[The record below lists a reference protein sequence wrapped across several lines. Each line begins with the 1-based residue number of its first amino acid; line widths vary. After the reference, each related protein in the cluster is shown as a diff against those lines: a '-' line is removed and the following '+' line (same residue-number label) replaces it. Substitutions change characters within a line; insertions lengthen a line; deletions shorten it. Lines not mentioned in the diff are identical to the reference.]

1 MRLSPV
7 GYLIARTRRQN
18 IPASVSEFGV
28 QLALQAK
35 ENVTLGAPVVGEV
48 TRGILDHAHPDC
60 AELPGSPE
68 GSTTL
73 TGVLH
78 WRNRRP
84 VGGTEG
90 NVTDLHAL
98 NFLETDGSPGAA
110 RLLGSHKPAFPET
123 HQA

>member
-1 MRLSPV
+1 MRLSAV
-7 GYLIARTRRQN
+7 GHLIAHTRRQN
-18 IPASVSEFGV
+18 IPPSISEFGV

-35 ENVTLGAPVVGEV
+35 ENMTLGAPLVGEL

-73 TGVLH
+73 AGVLH
-78 WRNRRP
+78 WRDRRP
-84 VGGTEG
+84 VGGAEG

-98 NFLETDGSPGAA
+98 NFLETEGSPGAV
-110 RLLGSHKPAFPET
+110 RLLGSRELSLSEAY
-123 HQA
+123 QA